1 MEHWGNDLFD
11 RYYKSWWGI
20 DAAYE
25 KIAASCGV
33 TYNVMNILTLLYRRR
48 KPMSQNELSKEM
60 HLSNQTVTSVV
71 DNLEKRGL
79 VTRSIAENDRRKRL
93 VTLTEEGRVVGR
105 RVGRTMRQAELS
117 AFSVL
122 TKEEQAV
129 LVNSMEKLWHGF
141 SNVLNEE

>member
-122 TKEEQAV
+122 TEEEQAA